1 MSDKFVHLHV
11 HNEFSLFDG
20 YGKAAEVASHVAKLG
35 QPAVALTNHGNVCG
49 LIQHFNACRSHGI
62 KPILGVEAYFVPNA
76 LEKKRNHTHLTILVK
91 DDEGYK
97 NLMRLVSEANDIG
110 YYYVPRVDFA
120 MLKKY
125 AKGLIILTGCTNS
138 LFSKVDAQVAIRLVK
153 EFKSLTDTFI
163 EVQPHTLGNQKELNE
178 KAVYVSNKTKAPLVM
193 TMDAHYISKEDA
205 LTHMYMRR
213 LHRPEAAIDDYK
225 GLYLHPRKAMKLMW
239 EKNYGHLC
247 KADKLLDITLD
258 IANACNVTLDFGPM
272 SPKLDWGMP
281 AKEKLT
287 RLAVEGLKRRGLYK
301 KQYVERLKHELD
313 VVFDLGFEDI
323 FLICWDVVNWAHN
336 NGIRTGFGR
345 GSVCG
350 SLLAYAIGLTEVDPL
365 IYGTVFERF
374 LRKDKK
380 KMPDIDTDFDKRYR
394 HRVFEYVSERFGGV
408 PVVTYGRYKVRNLVN
423 DLSKALNIDPS
434 DKSFFSTRLYS
445 IIEESGS
452 IEDMWNDPE
461 VVKRD
466 KYGLLKH
473 FSKLYDSIRYFG
485 QHASGI
491 AVGNNI
497 TDYVALF
504 RRGGK
509 LLTSYDL
516 KDLETLNILKIDV
529 LGLDTV
535 SVIAEAEEQAG
546 IETDLSAIDDPVI
559 YERFSAGD
567 TTGVFQFESY
577 GAREVLKRVEP
588 KNIFELIACNALNR
602 PAPIRLGVLDNYV
615 EGKKGMVNKNDIL
628 YKYASETYGAVIY
641 QEQVMTICRGLAG
654 MSWQDADKV
663 MKKLDPVLD
672 PNDELY
678 LKFVDGAV
686 KNGVKKSDAKR
697 IYQNMTKYLFNKA
710 HGTAYS
716 LMSAYTMWL
725 LINYPL
731 EYIYA
736 LLLLE
741 TREDKIREYEQLA
754 AKNDIVVLLAHV
766 NGKANYSI
774 VDIDGEKAIQQGL
787 LMIKG
792 VGESTALEIEKHRP
806 YSSLDDL
813 RSKVDKR
820 YLRSNVMDA
829 LADYGALEFDR
840 RKWWKRVIRY
850 NASLRRL

>member
-1 MSDKFVHLHV
+1 MDKFVHLHT
-11 HNEFSLFDG
+11 HNEYSLFDG
-20 YGKAAEVASHVAKLG
+20 FGKASDIAKHVAELE

-49 LIQHFNACRSHGI
+49 LMQHFNACKSQGI
-62 KPILGVEAYFVPNA
+62 KPILGVEAYFVPDA
-76 LEKKRNHTHLTILVK
+76 LEKKRNHTHLTLLVK

-97 NLMRLVSEANDIG
+97 NLMRLVSEANDVG
-110 YYYVPRVDFA
+110 YYYVPRIDFN
-120 MLKKY
+120 MLRKY
-125 AKGLIILTGCTNS
+125 GKGLIILTGCSNS
-138 LFSKVDAQVAIRLVK
+138 LFSKVDRNVAVRLVR
-153 EFKSLTDTFI
+153 EFKSITDTFI
-163 EVQPHTLGNQKELNE
+163 EVQPHNLGSQEALNE
-178 KAVYVSNKTKAPLVM
+178 KAVYVSEKTKTPMVM
-193 TMDAHYISKEDA
+193 TMDAHYIAGSDA
-205 LTHMYMRR
+205 LTHMYLRK
-213 LHRPEAAIDDYK
+213 LHRPNASLEDYK
-225 GLYLHPRKAMKLMW
+225 HLYLHKRSVMKGLW
-239 EKNYGHLC
+239 EKNYGNVC
-247 KADKLLDITLD
+247 KADKLLDITVD
-258 IANACNVTLDFGPM
+258 IADMCNVTLDFGPM
-272 SPKLDWGMP
+272 FPKVDWGIP
-281 AKEKLT
+281 AKGKLA
-287 RLAVEGLKRRGLYK
+287 RLAVEGLRKRGLYK
-301 KQYVERLKHELD
+301 KKYIDRLKYELD
-313 VVFDLGFEDI
+313 VIFELGFEDI
-323 FLICWDVVNWAHN
+323 FLICWDVVTWSHN

-365 IYGTVFERF
+365 VYGTVFERF

-394 HRVFEYVSERFGGV
+394 HKVFEYVSERFGGV
-408 PVVTYGRYKVRNLVN
+408 PVITYGRYKVRNLVN
-423 DLSKALNIDPS
+423 DLSKVLNIDPS
-434 DKSFFSTRLYS
+434 DKTFFSTRLYS
-445 IIEESGS
+445 IIEENGV
-452 IEDMWNDPE
+452 EDIWNDPE
-461 VVKRD
+461 VLKCDR
-466 KYGLLKH
+466 YNLLKH

-491 AVGNNI
+491 AVGNDI

-535 SVIAEAEEQAG
+535 SVIAETEKQAR
-546 IETDLSAIDDPVI
+546 IETDLSVVNDPRI
-559 YERFSAGD
+559 YEQFSVGD
-567 TTGVFQFESY
+567 TTGVFQFESR
-577 GAREVLKRVEP
+577 GAREVLRRIGP

-602 PAPIRLGVLDNYV
+602 PAPIKLGVLDSYV
-615 EGKKGMVNKNDIL
+615 EGKEGRVKKDIL

-641 QEQVMTICRGLAG
+641 QEQVMAICRGLAG
-654 MSWQDADKV
+654 MSWQDADRV
-663 MKKLDPVLD
+663 MKKLDPTLD

-741 TREDKIREYEQLA
+741 TREDKIKEYERLA
-754 AKNDIVVLLAHV
+754 ARNGIVILLAHV
-766 NGKANYSI
+766 NGEANYSI
-774 VDIDGEKAIQQGL
+774 VDIDGEKVLQQGL
-787 LMIKG
+787 SMIKG
-792 VGESTALEIEKHRP
+792 VGESTALEIEKRRP
-806 YSSLDDL
+806 YKDLDDL
-813 RSKVDKR
+813 KSKVDKR

-829 LADYGALEFDR
+829 LADYGALEFDKK
-840 RKWWKRVIRY
+840 KWWKRVISY
-850 NASLRRL
+850 NASLGRA

>member
-1 MSDKFVHLHV
+1 MHLHT
-11 HNEFSLFDG
+11 HNEYSLFDG
-20 YGKAAEVASHVAKLG
+20 YGKAVEVAKHIAKLE
-35 QPAVALTNHGNVCG
+35 QPAIALTNHGNVCG
-49 LIQHFNACRSHGI
+49 LIQHFNACKSQGI

-97 NLMRLVSEANDIG
+97 NLMRLVSEANDVG
-110 YYYVPRVDFA
+110 YYYVPRIDLK
-120 MLKKY
+120 MLRRY
-125 AKGLIILTGCTNS
+125 GKGLIILTGCPNS
-138 LFSKVDAQVAIRLVK
+138 LFSKVDIDVAIKLVS
-153 EFKSLTDTFI
+153 EFRSITDTFI
-163 EVQPHTLGNQKELNE
+163 EVQPHTFGSQKALNE
-178 KAVYVSNKTKAPLVM
+178 KAVYVSGKAKIPMAM
-193 TMDAHYISKEDA
+193 TVDAHYISKDDA

-213 LHRPEAAIDDYK
+213 LHRPEASIDDYK

-239 EKNYGHLC
+239 EKNYGYLY
-247 KADKLLDITLD
+247 KADKLLDITTE
-258 IANACNVTLDFGPM
+258 IAEMCNVTLNFGPM
-272 SPKLDWGMP
+272 FPKIDWGMP
-281 AKEKLT
+281 AKEKLA
-287 RLAVEGLKRRGLYK
+287 RLAIEGLRRRGLYK
-301 KQYVERLKHELD
+301 KQYIERLRYELD
-313 VVFDLGFEDI
+313 VISDLGFEDI
-323 FLICWDVVNWAHN
+323 FLICWDVVDWSHR

-394 HRVFEYVSERFGGV
+394 HKVFEYVMQRFGGV

-423 DLSKALNIDPS
+423 DLSKVLNVDPS

-445 IIEESGS
+445 IL
-452 IEDMWNDPE
+452 EDGTLDDIWQHGDI
-461 VVKRD
+461 VKRD
-466 KYGLLKH
+466 RYGLLKH
-473 FSKLYDSIRYFG
+473 FVKLHDSIRYFG

-491 AVGNNI
+491 AVGHDI

-504 RRGGK
+504 KRGGK
-509 LLTSYDL
+509 LVTSYDL
-516 KDLETLNILKIDV
+516 KDLETLNILKIDI

-535 SVIAEAEEQAG
+535 SVIAEAEDEAG
-546 IETDLSAIDDPVI
+546 IETDLSVI
-559 YERFSAGD
+559 NDKRIYKRFSEGD
-567 TTGVFQFESY
+567 TTGVFQFESH
-577 GAREVLKRVEP
+577 GARELLRRVQPE
-588 KNIFELIACNALNR
+588 NIFELIACNALNR
-602 PAPIRLGVLDNYV
+602 PAPIRLGVLDDYV
-615 EGKKGMVNKNDIL
+615 NGKNGRLRKDIL
-628 YKYASETYGAVIY
+628 YKYALETYGAVIY
-641 QEQVMTICRGLAG
+641 QEQVMAICRGLAN
-654 MSWQDADKV
+654 MSWQDTDAV
-663 MKKLDPVLD
+663 MKHLKPSFD

-686 KNGVKKSDAKR
+686 KNGVKKSEAKR

-741 TREDKIREYEQLA
+741 SKDEKIREYEQLA
-754 AKNDIVVLLAHV
+754 ARNDIVVLLAHV

-774 VDIDGEKAIQQGL
+774 VEIDGERAIQQGL
-787 LMIKG
+787 SMIKG
-792 VGESTALEIEKHRP
+792 VGESTALEIEKYRP
-806 YSSLDDL
+806 YSSIDDL
-813 RSKVDKR
+813 RSKVDKK

-829 LADYGALEFDR
+829 LADYGALEFDKK
-840 RKWWKRVIRY
+840 KWWKRVIKY
-850 NASLRRL
+850 NASLRRP